1 MSDDVRLDLLRD
13 AISRSD
19 LDGQT
24 KDALADDLRYAQQIN
39 RTDDLRNA
47 QQING
52 ADDQALQGIKRLLI
66 SNIRR
71 ELLGH
76 ERIKKAIA
84 EQALKCAQMRG
95 ATAVLPTNGKWYSIL
110 AYVVFV
116 LKPVVWPVV
125 ILLSVIAVSPHA
137 GAIIEKVINALN

>member
-39 RTDDLRNA
+39 GTDDQA
-47 QQING
+47 SQGING
-52 ADDQALQGIKRLLI
+52 TDDQALQGIKRLLI

-71 ELLGH
+71 ELLLH

-84 EQALKCAQMRG
+84 EHALKCAQMRG
-95 ATAVLPTNGKWYSIL
+95 ATAVFPTNGKWYSIL

-116 LKPVVWPVV
+116 IKPVVWPVV

>member
-13 AISRSD
+13 AISHSD

-39 RTDDLRNA
+39 GT
-47 QQING
+47 
-52 ADDQALQGIKRLLI
+52 DDQASQGIKRLLI

-95 ATAVLPTNGKWYSIL
+95 ATAVFPTNGKWYSIL

-116 LKPVVWPVV
+116 LKPVVLPVV

>member
-39 RTDDLRNA
+39 GT
-47 QQING
+47 
-52 ADDQALQGIKRLLI
+52 DDQASQGIKRLLI

-76 ERIKKAIA
+76 DRIKKAIA

-95 ATAVLPTNGKWYSIL
+95 AAAVLPTNGKWYSIL
-110 AYVVFV
+110 AYVVIV
-116 LKPVVWPVV
+116 LRPVVWPVV

-137 GAIIEKVINALN
+137 GAIVEKIINALN

>member
-39 RTDDLRNA
+39 GT
-47 QQING
+47 
-52 ADDQALQGIKRLLI
+52 DDQASQGIKRLLI

-95 ATAVLPTNGKWYSIL
+95 ATVVLPTNGKWYSTL

>member
-24 KDALADDLRYAQQIN
+24 KYALADDLRYAQQIN
-39 RTDDLRNA
+39 GT
-47 QQING
+47 
-52 ADDQALQGIKRLLI
+52 DDQASQGIKRLLI

-71 ELLGH
+71 ELLVH

-95 ATAVLPTNGKWYSIL
+95 ATAVFPTNGKWYSIL

-116 LKPVVWPVV
+116 IKPVVWPVV